1 MPDFDIQSES
11 GEQFS
16 IGGAITK
23 PATVGQA
30 PPWPAYPSNASGH
43 KLTFTAKRRK
53 TDTAPIVK
61 RDNVADAANVSLANG
76 GVWSVKILAA
86 DTSGFT
92 KTEEL
97 LYDVTLT
104 EPGGGAD
111 VTVISEGTWTVE
123 KSVGL

>member
-16 IGGAITK
+16 IGGQITK
-23 PATVGQA
+23 PVTVGQP
-30 PPWPAYPSNASGH
+30 PPWPNYPTSATGF

-53 TDTAPIVK
+53 TDPTPLVK
-61 RDNVADAANVSLANG
+61 RDSVADPTNVSLANG
-76 GVWSVKILAA
+76 GAWTVKLLAA
-86 DTSGFT
+86 DTSLFT

-97 LYDVTLT
+97 LYDVVLT

-111 VTVISEGTWTVE
+111 ITVVSEGTWTVE

>member
-1 MPDFDIQSES
+1 MPDFDISSES

-16 IGGAITK
+16 IGGQITK

-30 PPWPAYPSNASGH
+30 PPWPNYPSNAAGH

-53 TDTAPIVK
+53 SDVTPLVK
-61 RDNVADAANVSLANG
+61 RDNVADPTNVSLANG
-76 GVWSVKILAA
+76 GLWSVKILTA
-86 DTSGFT
+86 DTAAFA

-104 EPGGGAD
+104 EPSGGD
-111 VTVISEGTWTVE
+111 ITVISEGTWTVE